1 MSQPVARH
9 TDQGARAWSLV
20 LLEWVRHA
28 APTRCLD
35 RALSHDRCVAAR
47 KCSIQAVRC
56 WARSSGVS
64 VSCVLL
70 LPFEP
75 DLNVSCWSCIHK
87 EKSVPQIGIDH
98 LVPKEMADRR
108 NHRRSG
114 KRKCQYNVFDQHAQ
128 LFSLSD
134 AQSST
139 YRRGDGWIGVDGGL
153 IPVQGEQV
161 GFFCRLRKRLFGMDD
176 VPPPAL
182 SADLTCS
189 FLTLG
194 TPESGLPR
202 GEGDFMNFY
211 LTCRFPDDEIWSV
224 GVWCSL

>member
-1 MSQPVARH
+1 LSQPVARH

-28 APTRCLD
+28 APTPCLD

-87 EKSVPQIGIDH
+87 EKRVPQIGIDH
-98 LVPKEMADRR
+98 LMPKELA
-108 NHRRSG
+108 HRRTPRRS
-114 KRKCQYNVFDQHAQ
+114 RQTTCQYTVFHPHPP

-139 YRRGDGWIGVDGGL
+139 YRR
-153 IPVQGEQV
+153 
-161 GFFCRLRKRLFGMDD
+161 
-176 VPPPAL
+176 
-182 SADLTCS
+182 
-189 FLTLG
+189 
-194 TPESGLPR
+194 
-202 GEGDFMNFY
+202 
-211 LTCRFPDDEIWSV
+211 
-224 GVWCSL
+224 